1 MKLIQ
6 VDPAEATKKIKSV
19 GGFMTREFAERVLD
33 KFIESGVKCCRLEDE
48 NYNYNQMTPVLWST
62 IKENEKFRD
71 RVIVK
76 HNYSKVYLI
85 RK

>member
-6 VDPAEATKKIKSV
+6 VDPSEATKKIKSE
-19 GGFMTREFAERVLD
+19 GGFMTREFAEMVLD

-48 NYNYNQMTPVLWST
+48 NYHYNQMTPVLWQA
-62 IKENEKFRD
+62 IKENERFKD